1 VSVLKPVT
9 GKRPKLIATD
19 LDGTIVAHY
28 GFISD
33 RTKIAFAAAH
43 AAGIHIYF
51 ITGRPIRWMKEIK
64 ENFNFGLGV
73 CGNGALL
80 YDFINEKVLEEWS
93 FSIEAQ
99 LETVKRLRQVIPP
112 VSFATEIGEDFLR
125 EKKYVPRWDI
135 GEDNVGVDLI
145 EEVITAPAL
154 KMLARC
160 SDGVDL
166 IEEVI
171 TAPALKMLARCS
183 DGEFSSDEMLALAS
197 KALEGIATVTHSN
210 STDSLLEIS
219 AVGVSKGATLSRV
232 AGRLG
237 LTADDCVTFG
247 DNPNDFSMLSWA
259 SRSWAMADGHPDLM
273 KYAKFQTDPH
283 QEDGVAKVI
292 EQLLQLPE

>member
-64 ENFNFGLGV
+64 DNFNFGLGV

-93 FSIEAQ
+93 FSVEAQ

-135 GEDNVGVDLI
+135 GEDNV
-145 EEVITAPAL
+145 
-154 KMLARC
+154 
-160 SDGVDL
+160 SVDL

>member
-1 VSVLKPVT
+1 MSVLKPVT

-64 ENFNFGLGV
+64 DNFNFGLGV

-93 FSIEAQ
+93 FSVEAQ

-135 GEDNVGVDLI
+135 GEDNV
-145 EEVITAPAL
+145 
-154 KMLARC
+154 
-160 SDGVDL
+160 GVDL

>member
-1 VSVLKPVT
+1 MSVLKPVT

-64 ENFNFGLGV
+64 ENFNFGLGI

-93 FSIEAQ
+93 FSVEAQ

-112 VSFATEIGEDFLR
+112 VSFATEIGEHFLR

-135 GEDNVGVDLI
+135 GEDNV
-145 EEVITAPAL
+145 
-154 KMLARC
+154 
-160 SDGVDL
+160 GVDL

-219 AVGVSKGATLSRV
+219 AVGVSKGATLSKV

-292 EQLLQLPE
+292 EQLLELPE

>member
-1 VSVLKPVT
+1 MSVLKPVT

-33 RTKIAFAAAH
+33 RTKIAFAAAN

-64 ENFNFGLGV
+64 DNFNFGLGV

-135 GEDNVGVDLI
+135 GEDNV
-145 EEVITAPAL
+145 
-154 KMLARC
+154 
-160 SDGVDL
+160 GVDL

>member
-1 VSVLKPVT
+1 MSVLKPVT

-51 ITGRPIRWMKEIK
+51 ITGRPIRGMKEIK

-93 FSIEAQ
+93 FSVEAQ

-112 VSFATEIGEDFLR
+112 VSFATEIGEHFLR

-135 GEDNVGVDLI
+135 GEDNV
-145 EEVITAPAL
+145 
-154 KMLARC
+154 
-160 SDGVDL
+160 GVDL

-219 AVGVSKGATLSRV
+219 AVGVSKGATLSKV

-292 EQLLQLPE
+292 EQLLELPE

>member
-1 VSVLKPVT
+1 MSVLKPAT

-64 ENFNFGLGV
+64 DNFNFGLGV

-93 FSIEAQ
+93 FSVEAQ

-135 GEDNVGVDLI
+135 GEDNI
-145 EEVITAPAL
+145 
-154 KMLARC
+154 
-160 SDGVDL
+160 GVDL

>member
-1 VSVLKPVT
+1 MSVLKPVT
-9 GKRPKLIATD
+9 GKRPKLIASD

-93 FSIEAQ
+93 FSVEAQ

-112 VSFATEIGEDFLR
+112 VSFATEIGEHFLR

-135 GEDNVGVDLI
+135 GEDNLGVDQ
-145 EEVITAPAL
+145 
-154 KMLARC
+154 
-160 SDGVDL
+160 

-183 DGEFSSDEMLALAS
+183 DGEFSSDEMLELAS

-219 AVGVSKGATLSRV
+219 ALGVSKGATLSRV

-283 QEDGVAKVI
+283 EEDGVAKVI

>member
-64 ENFNFGLGV
+64 DNFNFGLGV

-93 FSIEAQ
+93 FSVEAQ

-145 EEVITAPAL
+145 EEVIT
-154 KMLARC
+154 
-160 SDGVDL
+160 S
-166 IEEVI
+166 
-171 TAPALKMLARCS
+171 PALKMLARCS

-247 DNPNDFSMLSWA
+247 DNPNDFSMLTWA

-273 KYAKFQTDPH
+273 KHAKFRTDAH
-283 QEDGVAKVI
+283 EEDGVAKVI
-292 EQLLQLPE
+292 ERLIELPE

>member
-1 VSVLKPVT
+1 MSVLKPVT

-93 FSIEAQ
+93 FSVEAQ

-112 VSFATEIGEDFLR
+112 VSFATEIGEHFLR

-135 GEDNVGVDLI
+135 GADNLGVDQ
-145 EEVITAPAL
+145 
-154 KMLARC
+154 
-160 SDGVDL
+160 

-183 DGEFSSDEMLALAS
+183 DGEFSSDEMLELAS

-219 AVGVSKGATLSRV
+219 ALGVSKGATLSRV

-273 KYAKFQTDPH
+273 RYAKFQTDPH
-283 QEDGVAKVI
+283 EEDGVAKVV

>member
-1 VSVLKPVT
+1 MSVLKPVT

-64 ENFNFGLGV
+64 DNFNFGLGV

-93 FSIEAQ
+93 FSVEAQ

-145 EEVITAPAL
+145 EEVITAP
-154 KMLARC
+154 
-160 SDGVDL
+160 D
-166 IEEVI
+166 
-171 TAPALKMLARCS
+171 LKMLARCS